1 MICCFNYGL
10 IEVLLLFEAV
20 LWGILVV
27 AVLFL
32 FVSFL
37 MLINML
43 FMFVVMGIS
52 YKNVKLS
59 SKLFNVIVKMYL
71 VYYLMCFF
79 IYLLYIFSYIS
90 FNSVIIIIVN
100 SIRLNVFS
108 YYLVLAISL
117 IAFLIILNS
126 INYLSYIESFYFIFL
141 LLCFY
146 LTMYMFI
153 VSFNILTLF
162 ICWEYLGLV
171 SYLLI
176 NYWLTRIN
184 CGIKTLLYNRIGDC
198 CFLLVISLFYAYY
211 YTFSLITFNLYIV
224 IFSYIFMLF
233 VLFMFIVIFFTKSA
247 ILPFSSWLISAM
259 AAPTPVSSLL
269 HSSTMVIAGIIFG
282 YLSFSS
288 IIVYILFNYYYSYI
302 LYNLFL
308 FLILLTLLYSCFYL
322 LYVSDIKS
330 LIAYSTIN
338 QLTYIF
344 FGLFSFNS
352 VFSIYHIITHAA
364 FKSLLFLLAGSL
376 IHISLN
382 YQSFYRLKSYCY
394 LLKSLFIISL
404 LLSLFNYSKEF
415 ILNYSYL
422 SLSLSAYFYIFTFC
436 IIISFIYSLKLF
448 VAIFTTSFSFVSFT
462 SFILIFYGL
471 TVLSIDSMFYNIF
484 ASTVSPSYNSFNLS
498 YNLIAVDSGLSYVA
512 ISFVVPIVLF
522 SGLIYACYSLLYMH
536 SQLLPKHRFHNSFLG
551 FLFPLLFVVF
561 LFSLLLYIYSY
572 SFSFLAFTVL
582 FAIIMII
589 WGIYCLIYLGFY
601 IPITVNKDHSHQNNN
616 SMGFPEQI
624 THTYIKLH
632 ISTHISPLI
641 SYFNLLSISYFNYFV
656 FLVESL
662 FNFSIIPSITFIY
675 AFIPLSIAIFLL
687 FII

>member
-1 MICCFNYGL
+1 
-10 IEVLLLFEAV
+10 
-20 LWGILVV
+20 
-27 AVLFL
+27 
-32 FVSFL
+32 
-37 MLINML
+37 
-43 FMFVVMGIS
+43 MFVVMGICYQS
-52 YKNVKLS
+52 KEVKLS
-59 SKLFNVIVKMYL
+59 SKLSCVIVKMYL

-90 FNSVIIIIVN
+90 FNSVIIVIVN

-108 YYLVLAISL
+108 YYLILTISL

-126 INYLSYIESFYFIFL
+126 INYLSYIESFYFLFL

-153 VSFNILTLF
+153 VSYNILTLF

-198 CFLLVISLFYAYY
+198 CFLLIISLFYAYY

-233 VLFMFIVIFFTKSA
+233 VLFMFVMIFFTKSA

-308 FLILLTLLYSCFYL
+308 FLILFTLLYSCFYL

-352 VFSIYHIITHAA
+352 IFSIYHIITHAA

-376 IHISLN
+376 IHVSMA

-394 LLKSLFIISL
+394 LLKSLFIVSL

-448 VAIFTTSFSFVSFT
+448 VAIFTTGNNSFSFVSFT
-462 SFILIFYGL
+462 SFILVFYGL
-471 TVLSIDSMFYNIF
+471 TVLFIDSMFYNIF
-484 ASTVSPSYNSFNLS
+484 SSLVSLSYNPFNLS
-498 YNLIAVDSGLSYVA
+498 YNLIS
-512 ISFVVPIVLF
+512 I
-522 SGLIYACYSLLYMH
+522 
-536 SQLLPKHRFHNSFLG
+536 N
-551 FLFPLLFVVF
+551 
-561 LFSLLLYIYSY
+561 YSY
-572 SFSFLAFTVL
+572 ISLSCYLFTVL
-582 FAIIMII
+582 FAGIVWSIYYLCLNHLGGMR
-589 WGIYCLIYLGFY
+589 WGAVLPVVLYPMVLGSIHSISSSPIVNSLILDRNTIVSRAYSSLGVLSFVVICYMCFICFY
-601 IPITVNKDHSHQNNN
+601 EWNAPLMFFSVVVLVAVLSLNYTFCILN
-616 SMGFPEQI
+616 GFLE
-624 THTYIKLH
+624 HGLTYIKLH
-632 ISTHISPLI
+632 IYPII
-641 SYFNLLSISYFNYFV
+641 AYFNLLSISYFNYVV
-656 FLVESL
+656 FLIESL
-662 FNFSIIPSITFIY
+662 LNYCKFGIQNTYTITFIFS
-675 AFIPLSIAIFLL
+675 FIPLCIL
-687 FII
+687 FIFII